1 MEDNQEEEEEIPEDN
16 QKENQE
22 EDQEEEPLPTW
33 SWSEETSLI
42 DDNSLSWDDG
52 WNYQEAV
59 PRSRG

>member
-1 MEDNQEEEEEIPEDN
+1 MEDNEEDNQEDNQEEY
-16 QKENQE
+16 QE
-22 EDQEEEPLPTW
+22 EYQEEEPVPSW

-52 WNYQEAV
+52 WNYQKAV

>member
-1 MEDNQEEEEEIPEDN
+1 MENNQEEEEENPEDN

-22 EDQEEEPLPTW
+22 EEPVPTW

>member
-1 MEDNQEEEEEIPEDN
+1 MEDNQEDEEENPEDN

-22 EDQEEEPLPTW
+22 ENQEEEPLPTW

-52 WNYQEAV
+52 C
-59 PRSRG
+59 S

>member
-1 MEDNQEEEEEIPEDN
+1 MEDNQEDEEEDN
-16 QKENQE
+16 QKENQR
-22 EDQEEEPLPTW
+22 EDQEPVPTW

>member
-1 MEDNQEEEEEIPEDN
+1 MEDNEEDNQEDNQEEDQEDNQEEEPV
-16 QKENQE
+16 
-22 EDQEEEPLPTW
+22 PSW

>member
-1 MEDNQEEEEEIPEDN
+1 MEDNEEDNQEYNKEDNQEEEPV
-16 QKENQE
+16 
-22 EDQEEEPLPTW
+22 PSW
-33 SWSEETSLI
+33 SWSEETPLI

>member
-1 MEDNQEEEEEIPEDN
+1 MEDNQEEEIPEDN
-16 QKENQE
+16 QE
-22 EDQEEEPLPTW
+22 EDQEPLPTW

-42 DDNSLSWDDG
+42 DDNSLSWEDG

>member
-1 MEDNQEEEEEIPEDN
+1 MEDNQEDEEEIPEDN

-22 EDQEEEPLPTW
+22 EDQEPVPTW

>member
-1 MEDNQEEEEEIPEDN
+1 MEDNQEEEEENPEYNQEDN
-16 QKENQE
+16 QE
-22 EDQEEEPLPTW
+22 EIPVPSW
-33 SWSEETSLI
+33 SWSEDTSLI

>member
-1 MEDNQEEEEEIPEDN
+1 MEDNEEDNQEN
-16 QKENQE
+16 NQE
-22 EDQEEEPLPTW
+22 EDQEEEPVPSW